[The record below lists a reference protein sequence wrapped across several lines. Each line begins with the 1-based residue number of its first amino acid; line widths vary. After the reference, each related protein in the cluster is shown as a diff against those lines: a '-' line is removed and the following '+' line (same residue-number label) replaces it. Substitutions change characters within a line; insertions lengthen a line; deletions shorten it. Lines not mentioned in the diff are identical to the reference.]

1 MSAGHAIAERT
12 TPAVVPPM
20 DESNEAEPEQLDTAR
35 RQGDAY
41 GAALKAMQE
50 EDGAAVAEAG
60 NFRVALVNEQAE
72 GMYAPDGDG
81 GLVWREAPE
90 DANAHIEVAVA
101 DLADGRFVPG
111 LDVTVTVLD
120 GERELFRQQAPFL
133 WHPFLHHYGFNAKVP
148 GEGPFTVA
156 VRIEPPTWM
165 RHDPVN
171 GKRYAEPVDVVFA
184 DVGFEPGR
192 KPSPDA
198 GPRGPETP
206 YAG

>member
-1 MSAGHAIAERT
+1 MSAGRAVEERT
-12 TPAVVPPM
+12 TPAVPPPM
-20 DESNEAEPEQLDTAR
+20 EKSNEAEPDQLDTAR
-35 RQGDAY
+35 QQGDAY

-50 EDGAAVAEAG
+50 EDGAALAEAG

-81 GLVWREAPE
+81 GLVWCEAPE
-90 DANAHIEVAVA
+90 EANAHIEVAVA

-133 WHPFLHHYGFNAKVP
+133 WHPFLYHYGFNAKVP

-165 RHDPVN
+165 RHDPRN
-171 GKRYAEPVDVVFA
+171 GRRYAEPVDVVFA
-184 DVGFEPGR
+184 EVGFEPGR

-198 GPRGPETP
+198 GPRGSETP

>member
-1 MSAGHAIAERT
+1 MSAGHVIEERT
-12 TPAVVPPM
+12 TPAVTPPM
-20 DESNEAEPEQLDTAR
+20 DESNEAEPDQLATAR

-41 GAALKAMQE
+41 GAALEAMQE
-50 EDGAAVAEAG
+50 EDGAALAEAG
-60 NFRVALVNEQAE
+60 NYRVALVNEQAE
-72 GMYAPDGDG
+72 GMYAGDGDG

-165 RHDPVN
+165 RHDPIN

>member
-1 MSAGHAIAERT
+1 VSAGQVLEERT
-12 TPAVVPPM
+12 TPSAVPPM
-20 DESNEAEPEQLDTAR
+20 DESNEAEPDQLATAR

-41 GAALKAMQE
+41 GAALQAMEE

-60 NFRVALVNEQAE
+60 NFRVALVNEKAE
-72 GMYAPDGDG
+72 GMYARDGDG
-81 GLVWREAPE
+81 GLVWCEAPE
-90 DANAHIEVAVA
+90 EANAHIEVAVA

-120 GERELFRQQAPFL
+120 GERELFRHAAPFL

-156 VRIEPPTWM
+156 VHIEPPSWM
-165 RHDPVN
+165 RHDPRN
-171 GKRYAEPVDVVFA
+171 GKRYAEPVDVVFG

-198 GPRGPETP
+198 SPRGPETP